1 MCRNGARDYAS
12 SARTFPPVMT
22 RYEYRNN
29 LRERSRRGSRK
40 IFTRKYSKLENHEI
54 ILRLGSGVGSPA
66 NMITYRPG
74 GRTHCTGNWRL
85 CAPKLFWRLFFWG
98 NSDVFLLKNKF
109 GGSLGLQTMMEIISR
124 DKIS

>member
-1 MCRNGARDYAS
+1 MCRNGGRDHAS

-29 LRERSRRGSRK
+29 LRERSRRGGRK

-54 ILRLGSGVGSPA
+54 ILRLGSGVGSRA

-85 CAPKLFWRLFFWG
+85 CAPKLFCAYFFG
-98 NSDVFLLKNKF
+98 NFDIFVLNFENKKSF
-109 GGSLGLQTMMEIISR
+109 NQQPGTLTN
-124 DKIS
+124 KH